1 MKRLRNDNRGAALV
15 TAVIT
20 IMFIAILGTTL
31 LSVSYSNLIMK
42 KNNARAQD
50 NTYTAEMAMGEL
62 QSVLRSKDDLNGVMT
77 LLNDTTKVNK
87 TTKTFSASAFYPM
100 AYSEANSSDDQVIVT
115 YDSIDDSI
123 PNTIIFRGVTA
134 SSVVDGF
141 ESNVKTDITI
151 TATSGGRYNLDIN
164 DFSILCDQ
172 DFSMDD
178 ATQMRATNSHVY
190 GYLYCGKKSN
200 SDSTAMKLISN
211 STLNIISE
219 AAIINGDLVIQ
230 DNAVLHIL
238 GGTCIITGNVKLS
251 GNATLIVSSECKI
264 SGTISRTGSN
274 TRVLGSGNI
283 TTGTGISVDSAL
295 EGGTVTQGLYRD
307 FSIWG
312 KNGSGQY
319 QNLNVG
325 KNLYREDCKVSKTTT
340 IGGQTYTAFMF
351 YHKLDSGQ
359 TFNGFTNTLFIS
371 NARIKVQSGNYFNST
386 VITPGRVLM
395 AVQKQY
401 VTTHMDPEVYQQLR
415 QLSIPSIKLQDATEI
430 TNPKKY
436 VPGTSYASSPDLKY
450 DDILYPRETTSNFLS
465 NLFNV
470 ANPGGG
476 SKKTT
481 VKVSNWRINEY
492 D

>member
-1 MKRLRNDNRGAALV
+1 MKRLRKDNRGAALI

-42 KNNARAQD
+42 KNNVRAKD

-62 QSVLRSKDDLNGVMT
+62 QSVLRSKDDLSGVLN
-77 LLNDTTKVNK
+77 LLGDTSKVNK

-100 AYSEANSSDDQVIVT
+100 AASEANSSDDQVVIT
-115 YDSIDDSI
+115 YEDLDESI
-123 PNTIIFRGVTA
+123 PNTIILRGVTA

-151 TATSGGRYNLDIN
+151 TASSGGRYNLDIN

-178 ATQMRATNSHVY
+178 ETQMRATNSHVY
-190 GYLYCGKKSN
+190 GYLYCGRKSAT
-200 SDSTAMKLISN
+200 DATAMQLISN

-219 AAIINGDLVIQ
+219 AAIINGDVVIK

-238 GGTCIITGNVKLS
+238 GGTCIITGSVKLS
-251 GNATLIVSSECKI
+251 GNATLIVSSDCKI
-264 SGTISRTGSN
+264 SGNITKTGSS
-274 TRVLGSGNI
+274 RVIGAANI
-283 TTGTGISVDSAL
+283 TTNTGLSVNSAL
-295 EGGTVTQGLYRD
+295 EDGTVTKGLYRD
-307 FSIWG
+307 FSVW
-312 KNGSGQY
+312 NSSGSTPI

-325 KNLYREDCKVSKTTT
+325 KNLYREDYKKSATTT
-340 IGGQTYTAFMF
+340 IGGQNYTAYLFL
-351 YHKLDSGQ
+351 HKLDSGQ

-371 NARIKVQSGNYFNST
+371 SARIKVQSGNYYNST

-401 VTTHMDPEVYQQLR
+401 VTTQMDPGVYQQLR
-415 QLSIPSIKLQDATEI
+415 QLSVPAIKLSDATEI

-436 VPGTSYASSPDLKY
+436 IPGTSYSASPNLKF
-450 DDILYPRETTSNFLS
+450 DDILYPRDTTSNFLS

-476 SKKTT
+476 SKKTS